1 MVGINQQGDCW
12 MTNLERELQVF
23 DALSNAVERSCREYD
38 ITYAQMFGILKM
50 VEHDLMK
57 AWQDQ
62 EE

>member
-1 MVGINQQGDCW
+1 